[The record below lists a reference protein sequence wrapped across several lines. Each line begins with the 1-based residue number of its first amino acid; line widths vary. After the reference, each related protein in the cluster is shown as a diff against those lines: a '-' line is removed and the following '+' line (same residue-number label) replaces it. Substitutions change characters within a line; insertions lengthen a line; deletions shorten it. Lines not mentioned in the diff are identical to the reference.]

1 MKAQKKSQSIENEWI
16 VSCFDGLSNVHPVN
30 IPFQRLLNLV
40 KTNPEIERHTTLH
53 RQYLKEGKK
62 QAAEREKKS
71 SPCVSVSVTF
81 SGGKDKAHIEAWTSL
96 GMVDIDHV
104 PPERM
109 ADVLQTVRTDEHT
122 LLCFTTISGEGIR
135 ILFRYNGL
143 TDDFAVNE
151 KVHQVVFQA
160 MNQHYARI
168 TGCQTD
174 AKCKN
179 ATRLTVLAH
188 DPEVYCN
195 PQATECDYAK
205 LQAACDTEKKTRQQ
219 KKGLRR
225 QLATA
230 VRAAEAEL
238 RRRDVRYEPHHHDEY
253 IYQMGLLLNEY
264 GADRETA
271 VEWAARRFEDYPD
284 APRILN
290 NCFRDT
296 SKHGTRIPQSGN
308 RKECISLS
316 QLKEYL
322 DKQALFRKNTVTG
335 FTEVTYNLEQPE
347 WRDLTDRDLNSFW
360 HHINEDISYCSLS
373 DIRQLLESDYVP
385 LFNPFE
391 SCLSAYDEWDGKT
404 DYIDQLASMVH
415 TKTPEED
422 RFFHHY
428 FKKWFVG
435 MVASMLHEKEVNHEI
450 LVLIGKQGIYKTSWL
465 NKLLPP
471 ELNRYFCLKCDNRHF
486 SKDDHLAL
494 SEFAII
500 CLEEL
505 EKLEGALM
513 TQLKA
518 LTTLPHVT
526 ERAPYA
532 RYKETRP
539 HLASLA
545 GTSNCHQFLSDPEGT
560 RRWLPVDIENI
571 DDPFKHSINYP
582 GVYAQAVSLIK
593 QGYHYWLSPRET
605 HEVNEHNRDFE
616 LPCLERDLIQTYFRC
631 PMPYEKA
638 IFLTNAQILK
648 ILNNGLHT
656 PLSNLKVSIELKWL
670 GYKSIK
676 MGGKRGYRV
685 VLLTNEQIE
694 HNNRSLATDSEES
707 MDSAE

>member
-1 MKAQKKSQSIENEWI
+1 MITHSNSASAYEL
-16 VSCFDGLSNVHPVN
+16 SCFDGLSNVHPVR
-30 IPFQRLLNLV
+30 ISFQRLLNLV
-40 KTNPEIERHTTLH
+40 KSNPEIERHTLLH
-53 RQYLKEGKK
+53 RQYLKEGNK
-62 QAAEREKKS
+62 QAADREKMA

-81 SGGKDKAHIEAWTSL
+81 SDGKDKAHIDSWTSL

-109 ADVLQTVRTDEHT
+109 SDVLQVIRSDEHT

-151 KVHQVVFQA
+151 KVHEVAFQA
-160 MNQHYARI
+160 MNGHYARL
-168 TGCQTD
+168 TGCKTD
-174 AKCKN
+174 SKCKN

-188 DPEVYCN
+188 DPDVYCN
-195 PQATECDYAK
+195 PQATECNYAK
-205 LQAACDTEKKTRQQ
+205 LQAACDTEKKVRQQ
-219 KKGLRR
+219 KRGLRK
-225 QLATA
+225 QLAVA
-230 VRAAEAEL
+230 VRAAEMQL
-238 RRRDVRYEPHHHDEY
+238 QRRNVQYEPHHHDEY

-271 VEWAARRFEDYPD
+271 VEWAAQQFADYPD

-290 NCFRDT
+290 NCFQDT
-296 SKHGTRIPQSGN
+296 SKHGTRTPQTGS
-308 RKECISLS
+308 RKENISLP

-322 DKQALFRKNTVTG
+322 DQQALFRKNIVTG
-335 FTEVTYNLEQPE
+335 FTEVAYDLKNPV

-360 HHINEDISYCSLS
+360 HHINEEISYCSVS
-373 DIRQLLESDYVP
+373 DIRQLLESDFVP

-391 SCLSAYDEWDGKT
+391 SCLSAYGEWDGQT

-415 TKTPEED
+415 TTTPEEE

-428 FKKWFVG
+428 FKKWFVA
-435 MVASMLHEKEVNHEI
+435 MVASWLKKKVVNHEI
-450 LVLIGKQGIYKTSWL
+450 LVLIGKQGIYKTTWL

-471 ELNRYFCLKCDNRHF
+471 ELERYFSLKCNNRHF
-486 SKDDHLAL
+486 TKDDHLAL

-505 EKLEGALM
+505 ENLEGALM

-518 LTTLPHVT
+518 LTTLPQVT

-532 RYKETRP
+532 RYKEVRP

-560 RRWLPVDIENI
+560 RRWLPVDIESI
-571 DDPFKHSINYP
+571 DDPSTHAINYA

-593 QGYHYWLSPRET
+593 HDFHYWLSPVET
-605 HEVNEHNRDFE
+605 REVNEHNRDFE
-616 LPCLERDLIQTYFRC
+616 LPCIERDLIQTYFRR
-631 PMPYEKA
+631 PYPHEKGV
-638 IFLTNAQILK
+638 FMTNAEILK
-648 ILNNGLHT
+648 ILQEGPHIM
-656 PLSNLKVSIELKWL
+656 LSSLKVSIEMKAL
-670 GYKSIK
+670 GYIPVKI
-676 MGGKRGYRV
+676 GGKRGYRV
-685 VLLTNEQIE
+685 IRLTAEE
-694 HNNRSLATDSEES
+694 VEFNRHSLARDCVKS